1 MKKNIRIAKCSFDK
15 CTNPAEWVIGTW
27 QCCDEH
33 AKKWVIGTWQ
43 CCDEH
48 AKKWVVEKSEGE
60 GISRWGT
67 SKRIGQKAILGHNV
81 LFKLDH
87 LLI

>member
-33 AKKWVIGTWQ
+33 AKKWV
-43 CCDEH
+43 
-48 AKKWVVEKSEGE
+48 VEKSKGE
-60 GISRWGT
+60 GLSRWGT